1 MLGSRALYHD
11 GWKAVVFHPSP
22 FLAYDGTD
30 VSKPFDAD
38 AWELYHV
45 AEDFAEVRDLAAAE
59 SAKLEQM
66 KQLWWDEAAKY
77 QVLPLNNQ
85 PGRFGDRRYQRDRHE
100 LHAGIG
106 PLPEAI
112 APNLRGRK
120 FFIAAELDVPA
131 SGAVEGA
138 IVAHGGHSGGY
149 VLFLRGRRLHYAY
162 NFVGTEITVASASVE
177 LPAGRVIARVAFT
190 PTATKPGS
198 GGNVALFY
206 GDVPVGEAT
215 IARTTPL
222 TYGSH
227 GFAVGYQP
235 GSPICAD
242 LLGRAELTAGVLGRV
257 VIESEGRAP
266 RDGAA
271 RARVD
276 LATQ

>member
-1 MLGSRALYHD
+1 
-11 GWKAVVFHPSP
+11 VVFHPSP
-22 FLAYDGTD
+22 FLAYDDTD
-30 VSKPFDAD
+30 VSKPFDDD

-45 AEDFAEVRDLAAAE
+45 AQDFSEVTDLAAKE
-59 SAKLEQM
+59 PAKLEQM
-66 KQLWWDEAAKY
+66 KQLWWDEAVKY

-85 PGRFGDRRYQRDRHE
+85 PGRFTDRRHRRERFE
-100 LHAGIG
+100 LHEGIG
-106 PLPEAI
+106 SLPEVI

-131 SGAVEGA
+131 SGDVAGA
-138 IVAHGGHSGGY
+138 IVAHGSHSGGFAM
-149 VLFLRGRRLHYAY
+149 FLRGRRLHWAY
-162 NFVGTEITVASASVE
+162 NFVGTEITLASASVD
-177 LPAGRVIARVAFT
+177 LPAGRTVVRVAFT

-198 GGNVALFY
+198 GGDVALFY

-235 GSPICAD
+235 GSPICDA
-242 LLGRAELTAGVLGRV
+242 LPGRAEMPAGVLGRV
-257 VIESEGRAP
+257 VVEIEGRPP

-271 RARVD
+271 RTRVD

>member
-1 MLGSRALYHD
+1 
-11 GWKAVVFHPSP
+11 VVFHPSP

-30 VSKPFDAD
+30 VSKPFDDD
-38 AWELYHV
+38 AWELYRV
-45 AEDFAEVRDLAAAE
+45 ADDFAEVHDLAASHPE
-59 SAKLEQM
+59 KLEQM
-66 KQLWWDEAAKY
+66 KELWWQEAVKY

-85 PGRFGDRRYQRDRHE
+85 PGRFMDTRHRRNRYE

-112 APNLRGRK
+112 APNLRGRG

-131 SGAVEGA
+131 AGDVEGA
-138 IVAHGGHSGGY
+138 IVAHGSHSGGY
-149 VLFLRGRRLHYAY
+149 AMYLRGRRLHFAY

-177 LPAGRVIARVAFT
+177 LPVGRVAVRVAFT
-190 PTATKPGS
+190 PRAGGPGS
-198 GGNVALFY
+198 GGDVALFY

-235 GSPICAD
+235 SGPICPALAARAD
-242 LLGRAELTAGVLGRV
+242 VTPGVLGRV
-257 VIESEGRAP
+257 VIETEGRAAL
-266 RDGAA
+266 DGAA
-271 RARVD
+271 RTRVD